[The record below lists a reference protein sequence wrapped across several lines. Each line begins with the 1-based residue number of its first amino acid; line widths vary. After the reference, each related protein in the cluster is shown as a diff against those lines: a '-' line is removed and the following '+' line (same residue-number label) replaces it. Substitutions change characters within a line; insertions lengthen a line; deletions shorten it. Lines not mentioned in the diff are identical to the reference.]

1 MPEIDAAKLKEI
13 YKIMV
18 KIRFFE
24 ERAITEYRKGLP
36 GFVHPSIGQEAVPAG
51 VCAFL
56 REDDYTI
63 TTHRGHGDII
73 AKGAQLDRMM
83 AELFAKKTGYC
94 KGKGGSMHIADVSR
108 NILGATGIVGDGLPI
123 AAGVGAALK
132 MQGKDSIMVAFF
144 GDGSTNSGAFHEG
157 IGLAAAWSLPV
168 LFVCQNNQYQQ
179 STPTRDYTRLSD
191 IADRA
196 KGYGIPGMSVD
207 GNDAIAVAEV
217 AREAIEKCRRGEGPI
232 FIVANTYRT
241 VGHHMGDPGTSYR
254 PKEEVEEWKKKDPI
268 KRLRQQMVQNKMATD
283 AELDEIEQNVLRELD
298 EAVKFAQESPMPAPE
313 EALED
318 IYA

>member
-1 MPEIDAAKLKEI
+1 MPEIDAAKLKEM
-13 YKIMV
+13 YTTMV

-24 ERAITEYRKGLP
+24 ERAIAEYRKGLP
-36 GFVHPSIGQEAVPAG
+36 GFVHPSIGQEAIPAG

-73 AKGAQLDRMM
+73 AKGARLDRMM
-83 AELFAKKTGYC
+83 AELFARKTGYC

-132 MQGKDSIMVAFF
+132 MQGRGSIMVAFF
-144 GDGSTNSGAFHEG
+144 GDGATNSGAFHEG
-157 IGLAAAWSLPV
+157 IGLASAWRLPV

-196 KGYGIPGMSVD
+196 KGYGIPGISVD

-217 AREAIEKCRRGEGPI
+217 AREAIEKCRKGEGPI
-232 FIVANTYRT
+232 LIVGNTYRT

-254 PKEEVEEWKKKDPI
+254 PKEEVDEWKKKDPI
-268 KRLRQQMVQNKMATD
+268 KRLRQQMVQNKMATN
-283 AELDEIEQNVLRELD
+283 AELDKIEQNVLRELD
-298 EAVKFAQESPMPAPE
+298 EAVKFAQESPEPAPE